1 MLENHDFFG
10 QIENDKIR
18 DSVFQGSDDE
28 NKIMAD
34 EYQLKRII
42 SVNSKQHDVY
52 SFLVTGTDNILNTRS
67 SM

>member
-28 NKIMAD
+28 NKM
-34 EYQLKRII
+34 
-42 SVNSKQHDVY
+42 S
-52 SFLVTGTDNILNTRS
+52 
-67 SM
+67 